1 MNPPKI
7 LNISAEDLALAKK
20 RQISIATLSD
30 KYGVHRKTMIKNL
43 NHDGIERYVLRGKK
57 PEDRKTIALDP
68 KDVDALTAKLT
79 SFFKLCQKYKASAPV
94 MRRSLKKLGIEWQRV
109 GGRKRLKLS
118 AKDKRDFLA
127 SKTTVM
133 ALSVKYDASLDVIRR
148 HLSELGKEPK
158 PNGTAVCVP

>member
-20 RQISIATLSD
+20 RQVSIATLSD

-43 NHDGIERYVLRGKK
+43 NRHGIERYVLRCKK

-79 SFFKLCQKYKASAPV
+79 SFFKLCQK
-94 MRRSLKKLGIEWQRV
+94 L
-109 GGRKRLKLS
+109 
-118 AKDKRDFLA
+118 FLA
-127 SKTTVM
+127 DPRTTLSKGRLMSSGENPYRPAISPPPVHFSNP
-133 ALSVKYDASLDVIRR
+133 LFK
-148 HLSELGKEPK
+148 
-158 PNGTAVCVP
+158 